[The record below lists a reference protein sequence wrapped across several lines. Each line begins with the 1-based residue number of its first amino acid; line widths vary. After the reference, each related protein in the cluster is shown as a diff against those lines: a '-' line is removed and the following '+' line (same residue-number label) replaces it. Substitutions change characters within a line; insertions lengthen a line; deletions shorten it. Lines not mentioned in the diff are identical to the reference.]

1 MGRQTIL
8 IVENDA
14 IIAMRL
20 QKTLESWGYNTEWA
34 LSGEKAIQEVHA
46 TPPELVLMD
55 IGLDGQIDGIQAAEQ
70 LHQQFSL
77 PTIFLTAY
85 SDDELLQRARLAE
98 PYGYLIKPVADR
110 ELRSTI
116 EMALY
121 KHQMDRRL
129 RDSEERLR
137 LVTDNMLDM
146 VSQIDLEGC
155 YLYLSPSHERVLG
168 FSSQEAVGQD
178 IFAGIHPDDRQ
189 RAMEV
194 FETALRQRRPYRQ
207 EYRRKHAK
215 GHYVWLEAIG
225 NPVFTPQGE
234 MISVVVSSRDISDRK
249 QAGER
254 IQRQLRQ
261 LQALSEID
269 KKIASVADVRISLQA
284 VLEQAATLLHVDAA
298 DILAVNAD
306 AMCLECVAAIG
317 YRTRAVLFD
326 SLSFDDE
333 LVRPIIDTR
342 QAATLH
348 QIGQSFPNTR
358 AGLMPA
364 EEFTIYIGV
373 PLVVKERIL
382 GILEIF
388 LRQEID
394 LNQEWRN
401 FLDTLAGQAAIA
413 IDNHKLFE
421 DLEQSNQ
428 ELRLAYDATIAG
440 WSRALDLRD
449 EETEGHTQRV
459 TKTTMELARQMGIPE
474 EDIIHLWRGSMLHDI
489 GKLGVKD
496 SILLKPGPL
505 TPEEWVEMKKHPQH
519 AYDMLA
525 PVAYLHPALDI
536 PYCHHERWDGHG
548 YPRGLAGEEI
558 PLAARI
564 FAIIDV
570 WDAVTSNRPY
580 REAWPHEKAL
590 AYIKEQANTQ
600 FDPQVVEAFLKLI
613 AAEEDE

>member
-1 MGRQTIL
+1 MGKQTIL

-20 QKTLESWGYNTEWA
+20 QKTLESWGYNTQWA
-34 LSGEKAIQEVHA
+34 LSGERAIQEA
-46 TPPELVLMD
+46 YTTPPELVLMD
-55 IGLDGQIDGIQAAEQ
+55 IGLDGQLDGIQAAEQ

-121 KHQMDRRL
+121 KHQMDSRL

-146 VSQIDLEGC
+146 VSQIDLEGS
-155 YLYLSPSHERVLG
+155 YQYISPSYERVLG
-168 FSSQEAVGQD
+168 FSPQEMMGQD
-178 IFAGIHPDDRQ
+178 IFADIHPDDREH
-189 RAMEV
+189 AKKV
-194 FETALRQRRPYRQ
+194 FETTLIERQPYRQ

-234 MISVVVSSRDISDRK
+234 MIGVVVSSRDISDRK
-249 QAGER
+249 QAEER
-254 IQRQLRQ
+254 IQRQIRQ

-284 VLEQAATLLHVDAA
+284 VLEQAAALLHVDAA
-298 DILAVNAD
+298 DILAVNVD
-306 AMCLECVAAIG
+306 AKSLECVAAIG
-317 YRTRAVLFD
+317 FRTRAVLFD
-326 SLSFDDE
+326 SLSFDDGLASPVIDNRQE
-333 LVRPIIDTR
+333 VTIHKVAQRFPHVRAR
-342 QAATLH
+342 
-348 QIGQSFPNTR
+348 
-358 AGLMPA
+358 LMPA
-364 EEFTIYIGV
+364 ETFMIYIGV
-373 PLVVKERIL
+373 PLVVKERTMGL
-382 GILEIF
+382 LEIF
-388 LRQEID
+388 LRQEMD
-394 LNQEWRN
+394 LSQEWMN
-401 FLDTLAGQAAIA
+401 FLETLAGQAAIA
-413 IDNHKLFE
+413 IDNHKLLE

-449 EETEGHTQRV
+449 KETEGHTQRV
-459 TKTTMELARQMGIPE
+459 TKTTVELARQMGIDE

-489 GKLGVKD
+489 GKLGVND

-536 PYCHHERWDGHG
+536 PYCHHERWDGRG
-548 YPRGLAGEEI
+548 YPRGLAGEAI

-564 FAIIDV
+564 FAIVDV

-580 REAWPHEKAL
+580 REAWPYDKAL

-600 FDPQVVEAFLKLI
+600 FDPQVVEAFLKLVGGE
-613 AAEEDE
+613 A